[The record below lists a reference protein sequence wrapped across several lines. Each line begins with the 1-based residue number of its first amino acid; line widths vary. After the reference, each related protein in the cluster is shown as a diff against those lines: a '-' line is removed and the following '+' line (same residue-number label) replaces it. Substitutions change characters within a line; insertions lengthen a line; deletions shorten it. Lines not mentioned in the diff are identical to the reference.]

1 MNPIK
6 LSYLSL
12 FLTTALT
19 ACNNGGSSDSQ
30 DLVDVTD
37 DGYTNVNT
45 EQLQDNLSTYPLSSL
60 SETESSDLAFM
71 REEEKLARD
80 VYDFLYDVWNAK
92 IFDNISDSEQTHTDA
107 VLSLLERY
115 SLADPATGNAEGV
128 FTDTTLQT
136 LYDELINDGSA
147 SLINAL
153 QVGAAI
159 EEIDLIDLQEA
170 VDRVEDNDDIV
181 LVYENLMKGS
191 RNHLRAF
198 VNNLSKQGINYVPQY
213 LDQGVYDSVISADI
227 EKGSV

>member
-19 ACNNGGSSDSQ
+19 ACNSGGSSDSQ
-30 DLVDVTD
+30 GLVDVTD
-37 DGYTNVNT
+37 DGYT
-45 EQLQDNLSTYPLSSL
+45 EQLQDNLSTYPLSSP

-92 IFDNISDSEQTHTDA
+92 VFDNISDSEQTHTDA
-107 VLSLLERY
+107 VLSLLEHY

-136 LYDELINDGSA
+136 LYDELVNDGSA

-170 VDRVEDNDDIV
+170 VDRVEGNDDIV

-198 VNNLSKQGINYVPQY
+198 VNNLSKQGINYQPQY